1 MVTII
6 KKFLHKQV
14 VDKVDVFVVGQV
26 HFLAFLAS
34 RQSPRFAALFQGEF
48 DTTDESCDG
57 CTAFGGNYSEFHIS
71 LLG

>member
-1 MVTII
+1 MIGII

-14 VDKVDVFVVGQV
+14 VDEVDIFVVSQV
-26 HFLAFLAS
+26 HFLAFLAC

-48 DTTDESCDG
+48 NPTNEAGDG
-57 CTAFGGNYSEFHIS
+57 CAAFSRNYGEFHII